1 MEILDKYKDIITRIE
16 EMCTST
22 AAMAPYPVGATSI
35 TTYKYG
41 KSRSKG
47 SKEGKMPT
55 PRKAIV
61 EELIKQ
67 CKGNQKNKIMLNYKY
82 QKMRGSKKMNISE
95 TMKEIATICEAIIKG
110 EAISEDEFTKDRIKN
125 NIKSFLGLEQKK
137 HPAYFTKTAKE
148 LRDKQSNL
156 DNIGKQADEFHA
168 RAERATGYRKQVNQE
183 NAADAERKYREAN
196 KDLRHAKGE
205 VLDSFRSKGDSNP
218 EAHNKLNKM
227 MESIAEMCEAI
238 ISEGNFEEAKQ
249 KLDVA
254 KQEKQRAWDILIP
267 RLNQISKYVETGK
280 KVPKLLDARYQR
292 KYNAYKQA
300 EQAEAQARKD
310 FENS

>member
-1 MEILDKYKDIITRIE
+1 MNTLEKYILAMTVIE
-16 EMCTST
+16 CLCTST

-47 SKEGKMPT
+47 SKEGKMPI

-82 QKMRGSKKMNISE
+82 QKTRGSKKMDISE

-125 NIKSFLGLEQKK
+125 NIKSFLGLEKKK
-137 HPAYFTKTAKE
+137 HPNYFTKIAADLRAK
-148 LRDKQSNL
+148 RDKV
-156 DNIGKQADEFHA
+156 DKIGDDIVKFSDRAD
-168 RAERATGYRKQVNQE
+168 RATGHRKEVNQQKAQDAARE
-183 NAADAERKYREAN
+183 HAQANAEYKKSE
-196 KDLRHAKGE
+196 GE
-205 VLDSFRSKGDSNP
+205 VLDHGRKKTGSNR
-218 EAHNKLNKM
+218 EAHKMLDQM
-227 MESIAEMCEAI
+227 MESIAEMCKAI
-238 ISEGNFEEAKQ
+238 INEGNFEEAKQ
-249 KLDVA
+249 KFDAA
-254 KQEKQRAWDILIP
+254 KQEKQRAWDILAP
-267 RLNQISKYVETGK
+267 RIDQISKYVKDGK

-300 EQAEAQARKD
+300 EQAEAQARRD